1 MLTEHPMT
9 PDPRHALVLQCL
21 PDKFRELKSWM
32 ELAAYAKL
40 SPSPLQLMQLGA
52 GIEG

>member
-1 MLTEHPMT
+1 
-9 PDPRHALVLQCL
+9 L